1 MSKINYKFLYN
12 ARRQL
17 SYKLKHKV
25 PYMMFERALKKYI
38 SSEYKTNFILKYE
51 RLLEQD
57 KKEKEDEFSIGS
69 NKAKKLLKLHNLII
83 PEKFREINLDYK
95 NKNLQNF
102 SYNLMYSD
110 KEIIEELF
118 KTLTTYAITLFPKIK
133 AIVQF
138 RSLKYREKEIK
149 QTHNSSTFESIDK
162 SKIFEEILYLFANE
176 SFDNPDIESGNPDIE
191 SGNQGHGLTKYEIEF
206 FDELESVGF
215 ILEHFIKNTML
226 EDGLIEYLNILKENV
241 PFFTDLINNIE
252 IQLYYVKSAYKE
264 IFINYCIYQS
274 TPLMNIIHLSI
285 YYEYLILI
293 EKEEFGTLQDSDDE
307 RIPKTENNRSFEK
320 NENDICIES
329 LCLNGGPLIV
339 KALQKVASMTE
350 TDINKRNLISG
361 CYGNLQKLIETEI
374 IAIKEYLTSPR
385 NLQKDNPGSGAG
397 IYDFE
402 KIDFLNPLSVAS
414 IGQVNSLIIN
424 NEEYVLKF
432 VKPRTI
438 LNVIAEI
445 FLIKDIVRKKISKSE
460 KDDKTLRIK
469 KMDYLKYII
478 MHMLYEFNFER
489 EKENIEMGKKYY
501 EPMNILTV
509 SLPEKEPLNLYNIPH
524 LWMKKINGVSLSYL
538 IKKRDREKIRI
549 LIPEM
554 KHLIYVWIYNV
565 LFSDGFFHADLHSG
579 NIIVDDDNR
588 LHLVDFGNSF
598 ILSEHEKKNLI
609 CSIQVHRKLI
619 SLMERN
625 YIFDNEYF
633 YSIFK
638 DPILFLKNPSKLFTL
653 IRKVEDNDYIPYIK
667 EICKYILNIVNVEI
681 QEKDMK
687 YLIEKVLEFIQTNR
701 YKKCFGTLCE
711 CLLNNAKNIGSFS
724 GSRVM
729 EFTKGIYVLEKTWN
743 LLLEISEVKENN
755 KVINIAFNKIEEMN
769 IFQKIKLYFLMK

>member
-57 KKEKEDEFSIGS
+57 KKEEEDEFSMGS

-149 QTHNSSTFESIDK
+149 ETHNSSTFESIDK

-176 SFDNPDIESGNPDIE
+176 SFDNPDPESGNQDPE
-191 SGNQGHGLTKYEIEF
+191 SGNQGPGLTKYEIEF

-226 EDGLIEYLNILKENV
+226 EDGLIEYLNILKGNI
-241 PFFTDLINNIE
+241 PFFIDLINNIE
-252 IQLYYVKSAYKE
+252 IQLQYVKSAYKE
-264 IFINYCIYQS
+264 IFINYCVYQS

-285 YYEYLILI
+285 YYEYLLLI
-293 EKEEFGTLQDSDDE
+293 EKYEDRSSCPDSQD
-307 RIPKTENNRSFEK
+307 RNTSFDSNWSSPK

-385 NLQKDNPGSGAG
+385 NLQKDNIS
-397 IYDFE
+397 DFE

-414 IGQVNSLIIN
+414 IGQVNSLNIN
-424 NEEYVLKF
+424 EEEYVLKF

-460 KDDKTLRIK
+460 KDDKTLRVK

-489 EKENIEMGKKYY
+489 EKENIDMGKKYY
-501 EPMNILTV
+501 EPMNILSV
-509 SLPEKEPLNLYNIPH
+509 SLPEKEPIDLYNIPH
-524 LWMKKINGVSLSYL
+524 LCMKKINGVSLSYL
-538 IKKRDREKIRI
+538 VKKRDKERI
-549 LIPEM
+549 TNVIPEM
-554 KHLIYVWIYNV
+554 KHLIYVWIHNV

-579 NIIVDDDNR
+579 NIIVDNNDR

-598 ILSEHEKKNLI
+598 ILSEHEKKNLF

-687 YLIEKVLEFIQTNR
+687 YLTEKVLEFIQTNR